1 MFRQLL
7 RTIHREFS
15 SSIGF
20 QIRLTLRF
28 KTSREPSLKVG
39 SLDSLMKP
47 SFRIRTLLSD
57 TWHTT
62 YANPSLLVCGLI
74 ISLLVLWS
82 FQFSFLETEL
92 LKNGPLKD
100 TLSLLPLPLLL
111 LFLLIF
117 FAQAFASSQIF
128 LLSAAEFLRRPN
140 ILTLR
145 SRLIKAFAYVGVEI
159 LGTIPIIVVSPIIF
173 IPTLL
178 PLEPTHPLSLLATSF
193 LFGIFFVVTLFTT
206 ILKRLTIGYLILSP
220 LGLRSSLHLAS
231 QIFFRYRFFSILSF
245 LLVLLLTLLFTIL
258 ENLVMLQSAFIGQYL
273 SGIAPGV
280 LMYSVLLLAN
290 TFMSVFTEVFW
301 LHFFLTLT
309 NKNQKRKDPVPL
321 LHKQLE
327 EVPLIPS

>member
-1 MFRQLL
+1 
-7 RTIHREFS
+7 
-15 SSIGF
+15 
-20 QIRLTLRF
+20 
-28 KTSREPSLKVG
+28 
-39 SLDSLMKP
+39 MKP

-57 TWHTT
+57 TWHAT
-62 YANPSLLVCGLI
+62 YANPSFLVFGLI

-82 FQFSFLETEL
+82 FQFSLPETKL
-92 LKNGPLKD
+92 LKNGSLKD
-100 TLSLLPLPLLL
+100 VLSLFSLPLLL

-140 ILTLR
+140 ILTPR
-145 SRLIKAFAYVGVEI
+145 SRLIKAFTYIGVEI
-159 LGTIPIIVVSPIIF
+159 LGMIPIIVVLPTLF
-173 IPTLL
+173 IPTFFHLDPTSL
-178 PLEPTHPLSLLATSF
+178 PSLLATSF
-193 LFGIFFVVTLFTT
+193 LFSIFFIVTLFTT

-220 LGLRSSLHLAS
+220 LGLRSSLHIAF
-231 QIFFRYRFFSILSF
+231 QVFFRYRFFSVLSF
-245 LLVLLLTLLFTIL
+245 FLVLLLTLLFTIL

-309 NKNQKRKDPVPL
+309 NKNQKVKDPLPL